1 MGLSFADAA
10 LGLRRLASIRGAAMV
25 IPFRWRSG
33 QAGWCGQRRQRIR
46 KVCLRD
52 LFKRLVDR
60 DGLGWPSRVHDEHDG
75 SGAAATR
82 IAAFAY
88 GDYCF
93 IIGVDG
99 CPGMLFQFTHYV
111 PLVARR
117 PWEENNSHY
126 RHNLK
131 EQGIYVML

>member
-1 MGLSFADAA
+1 
-10 LGLRRLASIRGAAMV
+10 MV
-25 IPFRWRSG
+25 IPFRWKFG
-33 QAGWCGQRRQRIR
+33 QAGWRGQRCQRIR

-60 DGLGWPSRVHDEHDG
+60 DGLGWPSRMHDEHDG

-88 GDYCF
+88 GNYCF
-93 IIGVDG
+93 IVGVDD
-99 CPGMLFQFTHYV
+99 CPGMLLQLTHDV

-117 PWEENNSHY
+117 PREQNNSHC
-126 RHNLK
+126 RHSLK
-131 EQGIYVML
+131 EQRYA

>member
-10 LGLRRLASIRGAAMV
+10 LGLRRLASIRGVAMV

-88 GDYCF
+88 GNYCF

-131 EQGIYVML
+131 EQRIYVML

>member
-1 MGLSFADAA
+1 
-10 LGLRRLASIRGAAMV
+10 MV
-25 IPFRWRSG
+25 IPFRWRFG

-52 LFKRLVDR
+52 LFKRLVDC
-60 DGLGWPSRVHDEHDG
+60 DGLGWPSRTHDEHDG
-75 SGAAATR
+75 SGAAAIR

-88 GDYCF
+88 GDYRF

-99 CPGMLFQFTHYV
+99 YPGMLFQFTHYV

-117 PWEENNSHY
+117 PWEENNGHC
-126 RHNLK
+126 RHNLQ
-131 EQGIYVML
+131 EQRVYVML